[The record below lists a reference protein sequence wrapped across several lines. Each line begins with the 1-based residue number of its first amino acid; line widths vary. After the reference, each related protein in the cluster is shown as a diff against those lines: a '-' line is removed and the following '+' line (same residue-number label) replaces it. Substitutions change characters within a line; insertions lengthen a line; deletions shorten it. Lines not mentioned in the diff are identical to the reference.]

1 MNEPTTPGSPEP
13 VTLTIQ
19 LVDNWQNQ
27 RYRRRRDLR
36 LRSRD
41 QALAFVNDVG
51 FCFTFPSH
59 DVDAPSLFEA
69 VCGECRVVPVGHD
82 DPDLGRTWR
91 WKDELP
97 ASGAVYYAKL
107 LRKRPTLISLDL
119 LPCFYA
125 LSPNYGDI
133 EDYLL
138 EYQEGH
144 LSDEARR
151 VYETLLNEG
160 AMPSSHLRRKAGLE
174 GERNALRFDR
184 AVRELQTGMK
194 IFVAGTSDANRW
206 GYCFVYDVV
215 LRRWPDLA
223 KQAGTIST
231 REARRH
237 LALTHLRNVGAA
249 RLNDLASLFDWDKA
263 ELATLVSSWAAA
275 GEILTGGTM
284 DGFHGE
290 YLVWPELIHAPL
302 PRSKRS
308 SRSAGLLAKPAT
320 HG

>member
-1 MNEPTTPGSPEP
+1 MSAPTTPGSPEP
-13 VTLTIQ
+13 VSLKLQTL
-19 LVDNWQNQ
+19 DDWRNE
-27 RYRRRRDLR
+27 RYRRRPDLR

-41 QALAFVNDVG
+41 QALAFINDVG
-51 FCFTFPSH
+51 FCFTFH
-59 DVDAPSLFEA
+59 GRDAEAPSLFEA
-69 VCGECRVVPVGHD
+69 VCGERRAIVTVHD
-82 DPDLGRTWR
+82 DADLGRTWH

-119 LPCFYA
+119 LPYFYA

-133 EDYLL
+133 EDYIL

-151 VYETLLNEG
+151 VYETLLSEG
-160 AMPSSHLRRKAGLE
+160 AMPTSHLRRKAGLE

-184 AVRELQTGMK
+184 AVRELQISMK
-194 IFVAGTSDANRW
+194 IAVAGISDANRW

-215 LRRWPDLA
+215 LRRWPDLP
-223 KQAGTIST
+223 KQAGAISS
-231 REARRH
+231 REAKHRLT
-237 LALTHLRNVGAA
+237 LAHLRNVGAA
-249 RLNDLASLFDWDKA
+249 RLSDLTSLFGWDKA
-263 ELATLVSSWAAA
+263 EFTPLVSAWVAT
-275 GEILTGGTM
+275 GELLTGGRM

-290 YLVWPELIHAPL
+290 YLVWPELIQAAL
-302 PRSKRS
+302 PRPKRR
-308 SRSAGLLAKPAT
+308 SRCAGLLAKPAA

>member
-1 MNEPTTPGSPEP
+1 MNEPTIPGSPESIA
-13 VTLTIQ
+13 LTIQ
-19 LVDNWQNQ
+19 LVDDWQNQ
-27 RYRRRRDLR
+27 RYRRRPDLR

-41 QALAFVNDVG
+41 QALAFIDDVG

-69 VCGECRVVPVGHD
+69 VCGECRLVPVVHD
-82 DPDLGRTWR
+82 DPDLGRTWH

-97 ASGAVYYAKL
+97 ASGAVYYGKL

-119 LPCFYA
+119 LPYFYA

-194 IFVAGTSDANRW
+194 IAVAGISDANRW

-223 KQAGTIST
+223 SKAGAIPS
-231 REARRH
+231 REAKHR
-237 LALTHLRNVGAA
+237 LMLTHLRNVGAA
-249 RLNDLASLFDWDKA
+249 RLSDLTALFGWDKA

-284 DGFHGE
+284 GSVRGE
-290 YLVWPELIHAPL
+290 FLVWPELIQATPAR
-302 PRSKRS
+302 PKRRA
-308 SRSAGLLAKPAT
+308 RSAGLLAKKAAS
-320 HG
+320 G